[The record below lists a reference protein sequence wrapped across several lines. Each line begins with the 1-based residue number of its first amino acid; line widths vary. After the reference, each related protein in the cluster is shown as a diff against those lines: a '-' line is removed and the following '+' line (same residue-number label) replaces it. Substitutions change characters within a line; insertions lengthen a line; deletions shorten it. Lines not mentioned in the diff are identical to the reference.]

1 MMSFQKVARLSE
13 LWSGEKVGLRVEGK
27 RVLLVNVDG
36 TVYAY
41 EDKCPHLGVALS
53 DGRLDGARLTCR
65 AHHWEYDLCAGISIN
80 PATAK
85 LRPVPVRLENDDVL
99 VDIECLRSPLA
110 AEPAK
115 GEGTLTVL
123 GASSAVNRG

>member
-36 TVYAY
+36 IVYAY

-53 DGRLDGARLTCR
+53 EGRLDGARLACR
-65 AHHWEYDLCAGISIN
+65 AHNWEYDLCAGTGIN
-80 PATAK
+80 PATSR
-85 LRPVPVRLENDDVL
+85 LTPVPVRLENDDVL
-99 VDIECLRSPLA
+99 VDIEYLRSPFAPEPPKDGGKGMVLHLPA
-110 AEPAK
+110 AFTQE
-115 GEGTLTVL
+115 
-123 GASSAVNRG
+123 